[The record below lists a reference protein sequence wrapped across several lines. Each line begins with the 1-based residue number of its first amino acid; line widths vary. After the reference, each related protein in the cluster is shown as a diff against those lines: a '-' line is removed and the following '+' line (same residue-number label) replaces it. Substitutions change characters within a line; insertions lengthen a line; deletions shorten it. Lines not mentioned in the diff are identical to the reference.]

1 MVIVDASVAFKWFS
15 QNEENS
21 DQALKILSSH
31 QNKQNI
37 ILAPDLLFY
46 ELANAWATKTS
57 LAIKGIKTF
66 LKDLQNI
73 NLKIEAINFELL
85 NQAVVLSKK
94 YKISLYDAVYI
105 TLAKRKKCLFI
116 TSDQKLVSKTNLP
129 FVKLLKTYNLI

>member
-37 ILAPDLLFY
+37 ILVPDLLFY
-46 ELANAWATKTS
+46 ELANAWATKTT
-57 LAIKGIKTF
+57 LTVKGIKTF

-73 NLKIEAINFELL
+73 NLKIESVNFKML
-85 NQAVVLSKK
+85 NQAVILSKK

-105 TLAKRKKCLFI
+105 ALAKQKKCILI
-116 TSDQKLVSKTNLP
+116 TADQKLVSKVNLS
-129 FVKLLKTYNLI
+129 FVKLLGD

>member
-21 DQALKILSSH
+21 EQALEIFSSH
-31 QNKQNI
+31 QSKQNI
-37 ILAPDLLFY
+37 ILVPDLLFY
-46 ELANAWATKTS
+46 ELANAWVTKTA
-57 LAIKGIKTF
+57 LTVKGIKTF

-73 NLKIEAINFELL
+73 NLKIAAVNFELL

-105 TLAKRKKCLFI
+105 ALAKQKKYLFI
-116 TSDQKLVSKTNLP
+116 TADQKLIEKVNLP
-129 FVKLLKTYNLI
+129 FVKLLKDSI